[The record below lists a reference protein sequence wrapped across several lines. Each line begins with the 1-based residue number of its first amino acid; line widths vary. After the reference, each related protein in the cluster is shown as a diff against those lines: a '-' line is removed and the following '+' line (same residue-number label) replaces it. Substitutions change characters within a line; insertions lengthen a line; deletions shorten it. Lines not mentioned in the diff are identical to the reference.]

1 MMKFI
6 DNNHVIVV
14 CIHTF
19 PKFLTVKGL
28 YRNEKMFC
36 RGRSIST
43 HCQFTNGCR
52 GNTQGLAKMVEGQ
65 NAKDVMN
72 RLRGIQCRGNT
83 SCPDQLSRA
92 IEQYYQQHAE

>member
-14 CIHTF
+14 CVHTF

-43 HCQFTNGCR
+43 HCQFTKVCIFQNLSETC
-52 GNTQGLAKMVEGQ
+52 LA
-65 NAKDVMN
+65 
-72 RLRGIQCRGNT
+72 LF
-83 SCPDQLSRA
+83 
-92 IEQYYQQHAE
+92 